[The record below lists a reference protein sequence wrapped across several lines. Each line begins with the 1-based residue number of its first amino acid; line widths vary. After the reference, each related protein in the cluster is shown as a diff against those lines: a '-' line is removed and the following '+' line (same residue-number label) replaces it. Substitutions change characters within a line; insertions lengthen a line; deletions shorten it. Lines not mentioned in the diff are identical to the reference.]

1 MATDFYFNRFEDRVP
16 PEPLKNSTY
25 RELLWQFIATT
36 SLVFGAWYITW
47 RWNYSI
53 NYDTLWFSIPLL
65 LAETISFLGLIL
77 FTINLWKVEDYE
89 QKDPPSFINECIE
102 NPDNSYNRPISVDVF
117 IATYSEDVELVRLSI
132 IDAKKITYP
141 HKIDIQI
148 HILDDGRRP
157 EMKKV
162 CDEEGINYITR
173 DNNIGFKAGNM
184 RNAMEKTSGDF
195 LVICD
200 ADTRPFSSI
209 LENTLGYFRDPEVAW
224 VQTPQWFYDLPEGK
238 NLHEF
243 LGKKLGTL
251 GQLLGKGIES
261 ILGPIKIGNDPF
273 VNDPQ
278 MFYDII
284 LRRRNWANAA
294 FCCGAGS
301 IHRREAVME
310 AALKAYSEQISQTIN
325 NETKEINDEELKN
338 DLSEAMYK
346 ELSLDTELTP
356 YKFHVSEDI
365 YTSIVLH
372 SDEDRHWKSVLHPK
386 VESKM
391 LSPQDLYSWAVQRFK
406 YAGGTLDIAFHDN
419 PVLRTGLSS
428 PQKLMYASTIWSYFG
443 CIPNIIFLFAPIVFF
458 FTGASPVA
466 AYTGDFF
473 LHIIPFLI
481 LNELATMTGTWGINT
496 FSSKSSYL
504 SFFPINFR
512 ALMTV
517 LRGEKIKFPVTPKDR
532 QEGNFFHL
540 VIPQFS
546 VIALTI
552 IGIVFSLW
560 KYNAGYEKNLSAIFT
575 NGLWGIN
582 NIICM
587 SGIVLSAFWKPED

>member
-1 MATDFYFNRFEDRVP
+1 MATDFYFKQFEDRLP
-16 PEPLKNSTY
+16 PEPLKNSIP
-25 RELLWQFIATT
+25 RELTWQFLAVM
-36 SLVFGAWYITW
+36 SLVFGAWYIIW
-47 RWNYSI
+47 RWNYSV
-53 NYDTLWFSIPLL
+53 NYNTLWFSLPLL
-65 LAETISFLGLIL
+65 FAETISYFGLIL
-77 FTINLWKVEDYE
+77 FTINLWKVDDYE
-89 QKDPPSFINECIE
+89 QKSPPQYINECIE
-102 NPDNSYNRPISVDVF
+102 NPDNNFNRPLSVDVF

-132 IDAKKITYP
+132 IDAKKIKYP
-141 HKIDIQI
+141 FDIEINI
-148 HILDDGRRP
+148 HVLDDGRRP
-157 EMKKV
+157 EMKMV
-162 CDEEGINYITR
+162 ADEEGVNYISRT
-173 DNNIGFKAGNM
+173 NNIGFKAGNM

-200 ADTRPFSSI
+200 ADTRPFPSI
-209 LENTLGYFRDPEVAW
+209 LEDTLGYFKDSEVAW

-238 NLHEF
+238 YLHQVLDKNLGSF
-243 LGKKLGTL
+243 GKVI
-251 GQLLGKGIES
+251 GKTIES
-261 ILGPIKIGNDPF
+261 ILGPVKLGYDPF

-310 AALKAYSEQISQTIN
+310 AALKSYSEQIDSVIT
-325 NETKEINDEELKN
+325 NETKTITDQSLKDDLAGAMLQELT
-338 DLSEAMYK
+338 LE
-346 ELSLDTELTP
+346 TELTP

-372 SDEDRHWKSVLHPK
+372 SDKERNWKSVLHPK

-406 YAGGTLDIAFHDN
+406 YAGGTIDIAFNDN
-419 PVLRTGLSS
+419 PIKREGLSS
-428 PQKLMYASTIWSYFG
+428 PQKLMYASTMWSYFG

-458 FTGASPVA
+458 FTGASPVS

-473 LHIIPFLI
+473 IHIIPFLL

-496 FSSKSSYL
+496 ASSKASYL
-504 SFFPINFR
+504 SFFPINVR
-512 ALMTV
+512 ALLTV
-517 LRGEKIKFPVTPKDR
+517 IKGEKIKFPVTPKDR

-546 VIALTI
+546 VILLTVL
-552 IGIVFSLW
+552 GITFSLS
-560 KYNAGYEKNLSAIFT
+560 KYYLGYEKNLSAIFT
-575 NGLWGIN
+575 NSLWGLN
-582 NIICM
+582 NIINM
-587 SGIVLSAFWKPED
+587 SGIVMSAFWHPEE